1 MGKSRKSAGIS
12 NNFLREAV
20 ADAKTVRET
29 ALENAKIALQEAFN
43 PRIQSMLSDKLQ
55 KEAEMDDDDEATS
68 IDTEMDSEDE
78 GGDAEMDSEDEGG
91 GEDMDV
97 EDDDMDSED
106 EDVDDEDMDSEDE
119 DELDL
124 ETILKELESD
134 DSGDDEDMD
143 SEDELD
149 LESILKEL
157 ESDDSDDSDDDED
170 IDLSDIEDSDDDDD
184 MDSEDEDVDDDE
196 DVEISELFND
206 EDEDEDIELS
216 ELFNDD
222 EDEDDDE
229 DIELSELFND
239 EDEDEDEDD
248 MTEHHIS
255 RINSLESSLQEH
267 RKAVR
272 VMRDKLNEVNILNA
286 KLLFCNK
293 LFRNFNMNNSS
304 KMTIIENFDRAKN
317 VREIKLIYATLIESM
332 KQQNSVPRSVKRI
345 TESASR
351 IVASTKPR
359 NNNILNEN
367 ADFEIARIKKLAG
380 IK

>member
-68 IDTEMDSEDE
+68 IDTEMDSEDG

-196 DVEISELFND
+196 DVEI
-206 EDEDEDIELS
+206 
-216 ELFNDD
+216 
-222 EDEDDDE
+222 
-229 DIELSELFND
+229 SELFND